1 MLRLTSLLMLVMLS
15 VPQLAQAQGSGE
27 PAAPGS
33 AEPSAE
39 PTKQAEKAPSAEEEK
54 LNHKYQVGL
63 GVRSGTGFRVI
74 VPYGEENCGE
84 ADKSV
89 CGGRQ
94 PVWLELSPSFGISS
108 SLELLMDVRFYLEGD
123 ISASKGFFIAPGFKY
138 YTEPDDLFKFFLTGQ
153 VVLENQDQAQA
164 GLSSFDIGIRSAL
177 GLQFDILRY
186 VGLYVQGGM
195 ILAFKRWLTFTVDL
209 GGGVQFRY

>member
-1 MLRLTSLLMLVMLS
+1 MLRLTSLLFVMTLS
-15 VPQLAQAQGSGE
+15 VPQLALAQE

-33 AEPSAE
+33 AKASAE

-54 LNHKYQVGL
+54 LNHKYQAGL
-63 GVRSGTGFRVI
+63 GVRAGTGFRVI

-94 PVWLELSPSFGISS
+94 PVWLELSPSFGITSS
-108 SLELLMDVRFYLEGD
+108 FELLVDVRIYLESD
-123 ISASKGFFIAPGFKY
+123 FSAGKGFFVAPGFKY
-138 YTEPDDLFKFFLTGQ
+138 YTDPDDLFKFFLTGQ
-153 VVLENQDQAQA
+153 LVLENQDQAQP
-164 GLSSFDIGIRSAL
+164 GLSSFDMGIRSAL